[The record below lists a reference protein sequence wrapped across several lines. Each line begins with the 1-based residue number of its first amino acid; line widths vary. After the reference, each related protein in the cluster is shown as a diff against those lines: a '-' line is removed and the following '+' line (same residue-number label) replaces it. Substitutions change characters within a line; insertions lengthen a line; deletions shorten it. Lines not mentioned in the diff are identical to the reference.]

1 MTQPPARPPQEGFG
15 APYDPPPGT
24 PPPAP
29 GYGYPPQQPGPYAQ
43 PGPYSQAGPYA
54 QHPGYGYPAQPGHGY
69 PAQPPA
75 VGAAPGGPAGTGRG
89 GRPRGRTGVVIG
101 AVLAV
106 ALLVGGGVWLATGD
120 DGGGKKPVAGPS
132 GSASP
137 TGDKESGKGDGKNVA
152 GPTAA
157 ELNAGRKPG
166 EAKVAW
172 LAQNGVDLPQYGE
185 ETHGPWFAGDVV
197 AKGMY
202 RKVTGYAVADGAEK
216 WSLRLPTDLCAS
228 PSAPTADG
236 KVVVGV
242 EDNVTETEATCSV
255 LQMIDLRTG
264 RAGWRKTVD
273 RSAMRDGLSHVAM
286 SISGD
291 TVTFGRDTASNA
303 FRVSDGKELFGK
315 REEGVCQPFAF
326 TGGARMLA
334 AVSCQA
340 EPSDPVRQQVQE
352 VDPVTG
358 APKWTYTV
366 EPDWSVT
373 HIFTVSPPVLSLAK
387 DDEWAV
393 VVLDENGTYRSRMAG
408 GDEDYGFRCG
418 EDSVQEGGNLDGC
431 AGVTADTSRFYFST
445 QPDSTAKARTNKVVA
460 FDLATGRPVWKT
472 PSPGGRFMMPLRM
485 EGGKVLV
492 YVQAAYRKS
501 GEIGSLDPATG
512 AYTALLK
519 HPESAAGTESTL
531 FLPKVAYRDGR
542 SFLLPQRISEDE
554 DEAEKAATGVL
565 VFGE

>member
-89 GRPRGRTGVVIG
+89 GRPRGRTGAVVG
-101 AVLAV
+101 AVLAL

-172 LAQNGVDLPQYGE
+172 LAENGVDLPQYGE

-202 RKVTGYAVADGAEK
+202 RKVTGYAVADGAER

-228 PSAPTADG
+228 P
-236 KVVVGV
+236 
-242 EDNVTETEATCSV
+242 
-255 LQMIDLRTG
+255 
-264 RAGWRKTVD
+264 
-273 RSAMRDGLSHVAM
+273 
-286 SISGD
+286 
-291 TVTFGRDTASNA
+291 
-303 FRVSDGKELFGK
+303 
-315 REEGVCQPFAF
+315 
-326 TGGARMLA
+326 
-334 AVSCQA
+334 
-340 EPSDPVRQQVQE
+340 
-352 VDPVTG
+352 
-358 APKWTYTV
+358 
-366 EPDWSVT
+366 
-373 HIFTVSPPVLSLAK
+373 
-387 DDEWAV
+387 
-393 VVLDENGTYRSRMAG
+393 
-408 GDEDYGFRCG
+408 
-418 EDSVQEGGNLDGC
+418 
-431 AGVTADTSRFYFST
+431 
-445 QPDSTAKARTNKVVA
+445 
-460 FDLATGRPVWKT
+460 
-472 PSPGGRFMMPLRM
+472 
-485 EGGKVLV
+485 
-492 YVQAAYRKS
+492 
-501 GEIGSLDPATG
+501 
-512 AYTALLK
+512 
-519 HPESAAGTESTL
+519 
-531 FLPKVAYRDGR
+531 
-542 SFLLPQRISEDE
+542 
-554 DEAEKAATGVL
+554 
-565 VFGE
+565 